1 MDALYTDP
9 TEFDKMYH
17 VKDTLD
23 EASIFGKDGITE
35 FKVGTL
41 DYNKDNSYPQFIPFF
56 PDAV

>member
-1 MDALYTDP
+1 
-9 TEFDKMYH
+9 MYH
-17 VKDTLD
+17 VRDTLD

-41 DYNKDNSYPQFIPFF
+41 DYNKDTSYPQFIPFF